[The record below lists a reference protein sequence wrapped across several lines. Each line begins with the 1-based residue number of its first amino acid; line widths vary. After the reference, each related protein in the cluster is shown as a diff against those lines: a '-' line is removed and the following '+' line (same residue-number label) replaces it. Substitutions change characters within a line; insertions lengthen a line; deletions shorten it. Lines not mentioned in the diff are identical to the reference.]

1 MTAEEYRAIA
11 AASTVSST
19 TRRRQQES
27 TLQSRCVKL
36 FRARYPILGDY
47 MTHIPNEEPD
57 RTRRKIGAAMG
68 VVAGYPDLMLF
79 IPARYGSEAA
89 DGHGVE
95 NAKDGEVF
103 RDVHGLAIELKN
115 GKRGRHGIH
124 QRICQMRMEACGYR
138 YVLIR
143 TLEEFDTEVT
153 DYLKHMPKGLPDKIG
168 KIAAEADKMRLEDW
182 KKQEA
187 KSVAKARKEFQ
198 ELIDAQKRK

>member
-1 MTAEEYRAIA
+1 
-11 AASTVSST
+11 
-19 TRRRQQES
+19 
-27 TLQSRCVKL
+27 
-36 FRARYPILGDY
+36 

-79 IPARYGSEAA
+79 IPAIYIAE
-89 DGHGVE
+89 
-95 NAKDGEVF
+95 DGEVF

-138 YVLIR
+138 YVLVR

-153 DYLKHMPKGLPDKIG
+153 DYLKHMPKGLPDRIG

-198 ELIDAQKRK
+198 ELIDAKKRNSAANDATPRTARNGKQQATTTEARCPASVEGFDSPLSTTYNTILPIS

>member
-1 MTAEEYRAIA
+1 
-11 AASTVSST
+11 
-19 TRRRQQES
+19 
-27 TLQSRCVKL
+27 
-36 FRARYPILGDY
+36 

-79 IPARYGSEAA
+79 IPAIYMAEDSTANNGKEFY
-89 DGHGVE
+89 E
-95 NAKDGEVF
+95 
-103 RDVHGLAIELKN
+103 VHGLAIELKN

-138 YVLIR
+138 YVLVR

-153 DYLKHMPKGLPDKIG
+153 DYLKHMPKGLPDRIG

-198 ELIDAQKRK
+198 ELIDAQKRR

>member
-1 MTAEEYRAIA
+1 
-11 AASTVSST
+11 
-19 TRRRQQES
+19 
-27 TLQSRCVKL
+27 
-36 FRARYPILGDY
+36 
-47 MTHIPNEEPD
+47 MTHLKNEEPD

-89 DGHGVE
+89 DGHGVG

-103 RDVHGLAIELKN
+103 REVHGLAIELKN

-124 QRICQMRMEACGYR
+124 QRICQMRMEVCGYR

-143 TLEEFDTEVT
+143 TIDEFEAAVE
-153 DYLKHMPKGLPDKIG
+153 DYLKHMPKGLLESIG
-168 KIAAEADKMRLEDW
+168 KAEAEADKLRIEDW

-187 KSVAKARKEFQ
+187 KSVAKARKEL
-198 ELIDAQKRK
+198 EGLIEAQKRK